1 MTVKSVLMRSQLLR
15 HWRS

>member
-1 MTVKSVLMRSQLLR
+1 MTVKSVLMRPQLLR